1 MSLSLFGER
10 KSTVKPAL
18 KGRGATRRGTE
29 AIDMR
34 ARRFGYFPRTFVWQG
49 REFQVEAV
57 ERCWTAASRRNSGKL
72 DRHYFQ
78 VRCAEG
84 TFNVY
89 QDLTHNTWHITP

>member
-1 MSLSLFGER
+1 MSLSLFGNQ
-10 KSTVKPAL
+10 KATVKPIERRNAVQ
-18 KGRGATRRGTE
+18 RGAE

-34 ARRFGYFPRTFVWQG
+34 ARRFGYFPRTFVWRG

-57 ERCWTAASRRNSGKL
+57 ERCWTTASRRNGGQL

-84 TFNVY
+84 TYNIY
-89 QDLTHNTWHITP
+89 QDLRHNTWHIAG

>member
-1 MSLSLFGER
+1 MSLSLFGDR
-10 KSTVKPAL
+10 KSTMKPAL
-18 KGRGATRRGTE
+18 RRRGATRRGTE
-29 AIDMR
+29 AIEMR

-57 ERCWTAASRRNSGKL
+57 ERCWTMASRRNGGKM

-89 QDLTHNTWHITP
+89 QDLTHNTWHIAP